1 MEDEVIYLAKDYKN
15 KTSVFSF
22 DGKSIKNLSTHF
34 EYPKDWIDKM
44 VYSMI
49 DDEYFENERM
59 INYLLKGSSNMEDS
73 DQKEDSDGK

>member
-1 MEDEVIYLAKDYKN
+1 MED
-15 KTSVFSF
+15 
-22 DGKSIKNLSTHF
+22 F